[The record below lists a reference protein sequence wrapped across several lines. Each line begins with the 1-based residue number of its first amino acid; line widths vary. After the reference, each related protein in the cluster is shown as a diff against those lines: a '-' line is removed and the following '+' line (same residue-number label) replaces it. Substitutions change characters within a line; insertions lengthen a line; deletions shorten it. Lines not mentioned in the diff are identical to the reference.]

1 MQANNLP
8 PRSGVV
14 LVQSGNS
21 FNMFLTNFS
30 WNPIAFVKRFWKN
43 FTREMSETGIFIF
56 FFLFRILQAVCYFLL
71 PIVFLI
77 TSMAPFLEASSSYL
91 HSLIIQSHIP
101 VNRWQHIIFH
111 ILTPRIR
118 DSCSSSPLR
127 GSHGLSAR
135 REQRTKSS
143 RSEGSKAGP
152 KGRKLESGPNGPPDK
167 NLFVAAVGMRLTSC
181 NTLYIT
187 LSKPASMPQP
197 MRPMTKCL
205 FSKCVWTQL
214 IRLHDSFAG
223 SYTTRCPS
231 SSSSSSYSAPSLKSR
246 HMYGLPSFALSGSS
260 PIFLRLAR
268 SPSLSSS
275 SPSSPSSTC
284 CCYSGLSDNIPAEWA
299 RGGKVR
305 WESTN
310 AFKNSLRFFP

>member
-1 MQANNLP
+1 MKSDSICEA
-8 PRSGVV
+8 V
-14 LVQSGNS
+14 LKE
-21 FNMFLTNFS
+21 FHS
-30 WNPIAFVKRFWKN
+30 WDVWDWDFH
-43 FTREMSETGIFIF
+43 F

-152 KGRKLESGPNGPPDK
+152 KGRKLEIRAQWAARQKSFCGCSWDASDLLQYIIYHTFQTSEHASTYETNDK
-167 NLFVAAVGMRLTSC
+167 MPLFKMC
-181 NTLYIT
+181 
-187 LSKPASMPQP
+187 P
-197 MRPMTKCL
+197 
-205 FSKCVWTQL
+205 TQL

-223 SYTTRCPS
+223 SYTTRCLS

-268 SPSLSSS
+268 SPSLPSL

-305 WESTN
+305 
-310 AFKNSLRFFP
+310 